1 MTDSRQ
7 RRKAKQA
14 RRDARRSRQRH
25 DSPEESP
32 LLDELRDAL
41 DSGEPMELLGL
52 AGLIVAATAPPQL
65 SLSRH
70 DDGDSMSLGEL
81 VDSFVEVGIRETTA
95 LLAVFAEILVDDDVL
110 RDRCRRAVAAR
121 DDDLPP
127 WLVDLSKTR
136 VERAVRMTH
145 VLGDGDELLV
155 EMSLADG
162 RPLTCAAFIDHNLMS
177 MIKDAFFVPS
187 SLEEVLDVARR
198 SNDDPDTTFVDMTL
212 ADTRAWLAH
221 GLEYP
226 WFAQDES
233 DTWPAS
239 RALVQWLVARLPEGG
254 ARYEACELDWGQREQ
269 LLDRFFASLV
279 GMRFANPDHRELL
292 ELCIDENNNDP
303 LRWSDIRLGMILSEP
318 LEHEFDHVSAEPQ
331 LDVPDLLRAFVPFAH
346 AERGIRQELTV
357 AALTAI
363 DEAEADYRQAVL
375 EEASQWEDDEDD

>member
-110 RDRCRRAVAAR
+110 RDRCRREVAAR
-121 DDDLPP
+121 DDELPP

-136 VERAVRMTH
+136 VQRAVRMTH

-155 EMSLADG
+155 EMRLADG
-162 RPLTCAAFIDHNLMS
+162 RPLTCAAFIDHNVMS
-177 MIKDAFFVPS
+177 MIKDAFFMPG

-269 LLDRFFASLV
+269 LLDRFFAGFRFGRDRFRLRFLGGNGFLRHRFGRRRSL
-279 GMRFANPDHRELL
+279 FLDSLL
-292 ELCIDENNNDP
+292 DRHERGFLGGK
-303 LRWSDIRLGMILSEP
+303 RLGM
-318 LEHEFDHVSAEPQ
+318 VS
-331 LDVPDLLRAFVPFAH
+331 LDVHDRRFELVDTPLQVTCQAFALYADAVGVLGLKRPPSVP
-346 AERGIRQELTV
+346 ELTHQCQ
-357 AALTAI
+357 LRT
-363 DEAEADYRQAVL
+363 L
-375 EEASQWEDDEDD
+375 